1 MNRPIAGFGA
11 AGTVGGRL
19 MPGRVRNGVFCP
31 KNHPFL
37 RLVTPLPQF
46 SAKLLQQKNIMFYP
60 LTCD

>member
-1 MNRPIAGFGA
+1 MFWA
-11 AGTVGGRL
+11 
-19 MPGRVRNGVFCP
+19 
-31 KNHPFL
+31 KNHLFL